1 MAETLKEYLVKLGW
15 DINKS
20 QLTQSLHSINSFS
33 SSSEGLISR
42 LSKNLLKAGS
52 AVASA
57 LLGTTSAVTAM
68 MFGVADADREVERF
82 ARRMWMTESQA
93 RSLTTALDAVGAS
106 YQDIYYMTAEEY
118 RNYLE
123 TDFDDVDLKELKDI
137 RKIRIDRN
145 HTKEKR
151 IAQYLRQVGNPY
163 LVCIGNVKVKIR
175 FANNGVSFEDAF
187 EELLLSV

>member
-1 MAETLKEYLVKLGW
+1 
-15 DINKS
+15 
-20 QLTQSLHSINSFS
+20 
-33 SSSEGLISR
+33 
-42 LSKNLLKAGS
+42 
-52 AVASA
+52 
-57 LLGTTSAVTAM
+57 
-68 MFGVADADREVERF
+68 
-82 ARRMWMTESQA
+82 
-93 RSLTTALDAVGAS
+93 
-106 YQDIYYMTAEEY
+106 MTAEEY

-145 HTKEKR
+145 QTKEKR

-187 EELLLSV
+187 EELLLSVSPLYNFLNKKYRTGTF

>member
-1 MAETLKEYLVKLGW
+1 
-15 DINKS
+15 
-20 QLTQSLHSINSFS
+20 
-33 SSSEGLISR
+33 
-42 LSKNLLKAGS
+42 
-52 AVASA
+52 
-57 LLGTTSAVTAM
+57 
-68 MFGVADADREVERF
+68 
-82 ARRMWMTESQA
+82 
-93 RSLTTALDAVGAS
+93 
-106 YQDIYYMTAEEY
+106 MTAEEY

-137 RKIRIDRN
+137 RN
-145 HTKEKR
+145 QTKEKR